1 MSDVAQ
7 NSWLAR
13 AERLGRGIETA
24 LILVLLSGLVLF
36 TSAQILLR
44 NVFSIG
50 VTWGDGLV
58 RLIVLWLAL
67 LGALAA
73 SRDAKHI
80 TMGAVIQ
87 WLPGRYKTV
96 AEIVADVFA
105 AVVSGAFAYFSIQ
118 FVRISREFGDT
129 LLTGV
134 PAWWLQA
141 IMPVVFTLIA
151 YRFVLQAVSRA
162 REL

>member
-1 MSDVAQ
+1 
-7 NSWLAR
+7 LAR
-13 AERLGRGIETA
+13 AERLGRGLETA
-24 LILVLLSGLVLF
+24 LISLLLSGLVLF

-44 NVFSIG
+44 NAFSIG

-58 RLIVLWLAL
+58 RLTVLWLAL

-80 TMGAVIQ
+80 AMGVVTQ
-87 WLPGRYKTV
+87 WLPGRYNV
-96 AEIVADVFA
+96 AAHLTANVFA
-105 AVVSGAFAYFSIQ
+105 AIVCGAFAYFSLQ
-118 FVRISREFGDT
+118 FVRLSREFGDT

-134 PAWWLQA
+134 PAWWLQS
-141 IMPVVFTLIA
+141 IMPVVFALMA
-151 YRFVLQAVSRA
+151 YRFALQAARRV

>member
-1 MSDVAQ
+1 
-7 NSWLAR
+7 LAR
-13 AERLGRGIETA
+13 AERFGRGLETA
-24 LILVLLSGLVLF
+24 LIVLLLSGLVLF
-36 TSAQILLR
+36 ASAQIVLR

-58 RLIVLWLAL
+58 RLTVLWLAL

-80 TMGAVIQ
+80 TMGAVTQ
-87 WLPGRYKTV
+87 WLPGRYKV
-96 AEIVADVFA
+96 AAGLIADVFA
-105 AVVSGAFAYFSIQ
+105 AVVCGALAYFSLA

-134 PAWWLQA
+134 PAWWLQS
-141 IMPVVFTLIA
+141 IMPMVFALMA
-151 YRFVLQAVSRA
+151 YRFALQATRRI

>member
-1 MSDVAQ
+1 
-7 NSWLAR
+7 LAR
-13 AERLGRGIETA
+13 AERLGRGLETA
-24 LILVLLSGLVLF
+24 LIVVLLSGLVLF

-58 RLIVLWLAL
+58 RLTVLWLAL

-87 WLPGRYKTV
+87 WLPGRFRV
-96 AEIVADVFA
+96 AAELVAAVFA
-105 AVVSGAFAYFSIQ
+105 AIVSGAFAYFSLE

-141 IMPVVFTLIA
+141 IMPVVFGLIA
-151 YRFVLQAVSRA
+151 YRFVLQAAKRI